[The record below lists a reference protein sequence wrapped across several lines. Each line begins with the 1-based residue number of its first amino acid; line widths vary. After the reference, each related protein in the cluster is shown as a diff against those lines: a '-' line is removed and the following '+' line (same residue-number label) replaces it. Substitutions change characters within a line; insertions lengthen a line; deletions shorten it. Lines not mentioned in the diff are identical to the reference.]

1 MRVPT
6 LPGSMLICRR
16 TRSRIS
22 PSACARTLVA
32 VSLALAGLLASAPPA
47 LAQGQPI
54 TFSVI
59 GDIPYDGKE
68 DLFLE
73 YVDDHNRKSSSRLF
87 FHVGDIKSQS
97 DACPEFHYEQTFDIL
112 TRLAVPSF
120 IVPGDN
126 EWNDCADPD
135 AAWAL
140 WETWFTDFEQN
151 FCGPPAV
158 EAQAVR
164 HENFAFVRNGV
175 LFVGLNLVGGS
186 SPDRDERDERLQ
198 DDADWVEVQFTSK
211 ASQVRAAVLLAHAE
225 RSGSRDL
232 FFDQFDAS
240 AAAFGKPVLFIHGD
254 THDWAYNTGWG
265 APNVSRISIE
275 RNDPPLEVTVSL
287 LASPFSFERDP
298 WPAGTPDWNAPP
310 CVEAGPDQ
318 SVDFGDAVALDA
330 LATDDHDPAFPSLSF
345 AWSTPSGPGGARAT
359 FSNPNALATSATFPA
374 PGNYV
379 LRLTASDGQL
389 ATSDDV
395 AVQVK
400 NVGPLLRIGGAS
412 VVEGDSGTVS
422 ALFTVELLAGTG
434 ATVTVDYA
442 TANGTAQAGSD
453 YQARS
458 GSLTFSGSTTTQTI
472 SVPVIGE
479 LVYEAVETFTVNL
492 SGASGATIDV
502 GSGTGVIV
510 DNDPPPLPT
519 IASFTPT
526 RGPSGTVVTVNGQ
539 HFTGATAVTVGGA
552 SATFTLVSDTQLR
565 FSVPGNAHTGPIRI
579 TNGAGAGA
587 STGSYTMEFFLS
599 VTTVGS
605 GSVGLAPGGGRYAE
619 GTSITLTP
627 APGTGWEFLYW
638 RGDYGGLAEPGTLVM
653 TRNKSV
659 IATFVPAGSVVRVPA
674 SGALAGGSDDAEE
687 RPSGSVSL
695 GSGDLELAVDGTSAQ
710 TVGLRFP
717 GLDVPQGATVL
728 SATIQF
734 TADEVKTGAA
744 SLVIRGES
752 ANSAAPFASL
762 SENVSGRS
770 TTGASVPWNPPGW
783 TAKGDAGAAQ
793 RTPDLAAIVQEIVAR
808 PGWVPGNAIAF
819 LITGTGTR
827 TAEAY
832 EGGAS
837 VAPRLSVI
845 YQGEPDE
852 EAPTVPANLRSPAR
866 SETTIDLAW
875 DAATDNV
882 GVTGYRVV
890 GPAGAVLVSGTSYTA
905 TGLGVGTSYDF
916 QVSAL
921 DEAGNESAPSPP
933 LTVATLPPDTQ
944 APTSPQN
951 LRSPLQTG
959 STIELA
965 WDAASDDRELAGYR
979 VYGPNGSTDVSGTSH
994 VAADL
999 VPRTQYAFQ
1008 VSALDAAGNESDP
1021 TPVLLVSTGAADPVA
1036 LSLRIAG
1043 GSNDAEQALASG
1055 SLSLGSSDLELGFE
1069 GSAAKAV
1076 GLRFTGVAIPPRAR
1090 ILSASLLFTVDEQ
1103 RTGAS
1108 SLEIR
1113 GVASDDAAPFAGSFA
1128 VSGRPTTAASV
1139 AWSPPDW
1146 TLVGQAGL
1154 AQRTPDLSALVEE
1167 IVARPGWASGHA
1179 LAFAVTGSGT
1189 RTAEA
1194 VEGSAAAAPL
1204 LEVVYLDE
1212 PDLEAPS
1219 TPENLRST
1227 ARTSASIDL
1236 AWDAADDDRGV
1247 AGYRVYGPGG
1257 AVDVPGTSFVAT
1269 GLDPSTPYAFRVSA
1283 FDAAGNESD
1292 PSPELQVSTADPD
1305 LTDPSPPQNLRSP
1318 AQTGTTIELAWDA
1331 ASDDVGVTGYRV
1343 YGPGGATLVPGT
1355 SHLETGLAPA
1365 TAYGFQVSALDAAG
1379 NESDLSAA
1387 LVVST
1392 GPSEPVEFRVRIAAD
1407 GDDVEQRL
1415 SDSSLDA
1422 TSSDIEL
1429 IQDGSRVQ
1437 LVGLRFLGIPVPA
1450 GARIVSA
1457 YVQFAVDEATSG
1469 AASLL
1474 LRAELAANAAPFGT
1488 GSGLPS
1494 ARATTAASASWAP
1507 ADWPTV
1513 GAAGPDQR
1521 TPDLAPLVQEVV
1533 DQPGWSPGNALV
1545 LLVSGS
1551 GRRTAEAF
1559 DGVAAAAPELV
1570 LVYEP

>member
-1 MRVPT
+1 MP
-6 LPGSMLICRR
+6 ICRR
-16 TRSRIS
+16 PRSRIS
-22 PSACARTLVA
+22 PCAQALLAISLGVAC
-32 VSLALAGLLASAPPA
+32 LLASASPA
-47 LAQGQPI
+47 SAQGQPL

-73 YVDDHNRKSSSRLF
+73 YVDDHNRKSPSRLF

-97 DACPEFHYEQTFDIL
+97 EQCPEFYYQQTHDIMAQ
-112 TRLAVPSF
+112 LAVPSF
-120 IVPGDN
+120 ILPGDN

-140 WETWFTDFEQN
+140 WEAWFTDFEQN
-151 FCGPPAV
+151 FCGLPAV

-164 HENFAFVRNGV
+164 HENLAFVRDGV
-175 LFVGLNLVGGS
+175 LFIGLNLVGGS
-186 SPDRDERDERLQ
+186 APDRDAWDERLQ

-211 ASQVRAAVLLAHAE
+211 APQVRAAVVLAHAE

-254 THDWAYNTGWG
+254 THDWAYNTNWG

-287 LASPFSFERDP
+287 APTAFFFERDP
-298 WPAGTPDWNAPP
+298 WPGGTPDWNAPP

-318 SVDFGDAVALDA
+318 SVDFGDPVALDA
-330 LATDDHDPAFPSLSF
+330 FATDDHDPAFPSLSF

-359 FSNPNALATSATFPA
+359 FSNPGSPQTSATFPA

-400 NVGPLLRIGGAS
+400 NVGPLLRIGDAS

-422 ALFTVELLAGTG
+422 AVFTVELLAATG
-434 ATVTVDYA
+434 ATVTVNYA
-442 TANGTAQAGSD
+442 TANGSAQAGSD
-453 YQARS
+453 YQART
-458 GSLTFSGSTTTQTI
+458 GSLSFSGTTTTRTI
-472 SVPVIGE
+472 AVPVVGD
-479 LVYEAVETFTVNL
+479 LVFEAVEAFSVNL

-526 RGPSGTVVTVNGQ
+526 RGPSGTVVTVNGD
-539 HFTGATAVTVGGA
+539 HFLGTTAVTVGGA
-552 SATFTLVSDTQLR
+552 AASFTLVSDTQLR
-565 FSVPGNAHTGPIRI
+565 LTVPANAHTGPVRI
-579 TNGAGAGA
+579 TNGAGTGA
-587 STGSYTMEFFLS
+587 SAASYTMEFFLT

-605 GSVGLAPGGGRYAE
+605 GSVAVQPGGGRYAE

-627 APGTGWEFLYW
+627 SPEAGWEFLYW
-638 RGDYGGLAEPGTLVM
+638 HGDYGGLAEPGTLAM

-674 SGALAGGSDDAEE
+674 SGAVAGGSDDAEE
-687 RPSGSVSL
+687 RPSGSVSVG
-695 GSGDLELAVDGTSAQ
+695 GSDLELGVDGTNAQ
-710 TVGLRFP
+710 TVGVRFA

-734 TADEVKTGAA
+734 TADEVKTASA

-752 ANSAAPFASL
+752 ANSALPFAAISG
-762 SENVSGRS
+762 NVSDRS

-783 TAKGDAGAAQ
+783 TAKGAAGAAQ

-819 LITGTGTR
+819 LITGSGTR
-827 TAEAY
+827 TAEPY

-845 YQGEPDE
+845 YQGEPDR

-875 DAATDNV
+875 DAATDDV

-905 TGLGVGTSYDF
+905 TGLAVGTSYDF

-921 DEAGNESAPSPP
+921 DAAGNESAPSPV

-944 APTSPQN
+944 APTVPAN

-979 VYGPNGSTDVSGTSH
+979 VYGPGGPTDVAGTSH
-994 VAADL
+994 VATGL

-1008 VSALDAAGNESDP
+1008 VSALDASGNESDP

-1036 LSLRIAG
+1036 LSLRLAG

-1069 GSAAKAV
+1069 GSSAKAV

-1103 RTGAS
+1103 RTGAA
-1108 SLEIR
+1108 SLQIR
-1113 GVASDDAAPFAGSFA
+1113 GEASDDAAPFAGSFA
-1128 VSGRPTTAASV
+1128 VSGRPATAASV

-1146 TLVGQAGL
+1146 TVVGQAGP
-1154 AQRTPDLSALVEE
+1154 AQRTPDLSAVVEE

-1179 LAFAVTGSGT
+1179 LVFVVTGSGT

-1194 VEGSAAAAPL
+1194 VEGSAAAAAL

-1219 TPENLRST
+1219 TPGNLRST
-1227 ARTSASIDL
+1227 ARTSVSIDL
-1236 AWDAADDDRGV
+1236 AWDAAVDDRGV

-1257 AVDVPGTSFVAT
+1257 TVDVPGTSFAAS
-1269 GLDPSTPYAFRVSA
+1269 GLAPSTAYAFRVSA

-1292 PSPELQVSTADPD
+1292 PTPELVASTADPD
-1305 LTDPSPPQNLRSP
+1305 VTDPTPPQNLRSP
-1318 AQTGTTIELAWDA
+1318 TQTGTTIELAWDA
-1331 ASDDVGVTGYRV
+1331 ASDDVGVVGYRV
-1343 YGPGGATLVPGT
+1343 YGPSGATLVPGT
-1355 SHLETGLAPA
+1355 SHVETGLAPA
-1365 TAYGFQVSALDAAG
+1365 TAYGFQVAALDAAG

-1392 GPSEPVEFRVRIAAD
+1392 GASEPVEFRVRIAAS

-1415 SDSSLDA
+1415 SDSSLDV
-1422 TSSDIEL
+1422 TSSDLEL
-1429 IQDGSRVQ
+1429 IQAGSRVQ
-1437 LVGLRFLGIPVPA
+1437 LVGLRFLGVPVPA

-1457 YVQFAVDEATSG
+1457 YVQFTVDETSSDAT
-1469 AASLL
+1469 SLL
-1474 LRAELAANAAPFGT
+1474 LRAELAPNAAPFGT

-1494 ARATTAASASWAP
+1494 VRATTAASASWTPP
-1507 ADWPTV
+1507 AWSTV

-1521 TPDLAPLVQEVV
+1521 TPDLAALVQEVV

-1551 GRRTAEAF
+1551 GRRVAEAF
-1559 DGVAAAAPELV
+1559 NGVAAAAPELV